1 VVIFLVIIVDEF
13 LCMCNYMRNIRS
25 WKSQIPGFGEVRFVC
40 KCTNNAT
47 GRALVSF
54 DAIVIGSGINGLAA
68 AAHLGA
74 QGWRVGVFE
83 GADVPGGAVKTA
95 QVTAPGFKHDL
106 GAMNLSLFAGSA
118 FHAEHGAALAK
129 HGFELAP
136 TADTFAT
143 AFPNGRWLGVTN
155 DLDVTATRIAAFD
168 QSDAAVW
175 RRMAGDFMDELED
188 IGGLLGTPMTR
199 GQLAKFLWRLW
210 RKRGTGGTVELAR
223 FLTSSPRAF
232 LDEHFRSPE
241 LKAMMAAWGMHL
253 DFAPDVAGGAVF
265 PYLESF
271 ANQSFGMVLGK
282 GGAGG
287 LIAALVKMIE
297 AQNGAVR
304 TGSRVTHIIRTGRT
318 ANGVRLADGT
328 TVTAR
333 KAVIANTGPAA
344 LVGLLDDDTG
354 DDRYNDRARAFRYA
368 PGTMMIH
375 LAMEG
380 LPDWRA
386 GDDLKRFAYV
396 HLAPSLGMMDIAYAQ
411 AKSGLLPDEPV
422 VVVGQPTAVD
432 PSRAPDG
439 KHVLWLQV
447 RMVPGVIEGDAA
459 GKISG
464 TDWSEVK
471 DQYGDRVLDIL
482 ETYAP
487 DTRKKIIASHVVSP
501 ADLQADNPNLIGGDQ
516 ISGSHH
522 ISQNFLFRAPPGHA
536 DWSTP
541 VGNLFHVGA
550 STWPGA
556 GTGAG
561 SGYMLAQRLLKGR
574 H

>member
-1 VVIFLVIIVDEF
+1 
-13 LCMCNYMRNIRS
+13 M
-25 WKSQIPGFGEVRFVC
+25 
-40 KCTNNAT
+40 
-47 GRALVSF
+47 SF
-54 DAIVIGSGINGLAA
+54 DAVIIGSGINGLAS
-68 AAHLGA
+68 AAHLGV

-83 GADVPGGAVKTA
+83 SADIPGGAVKTA
-95 QVTAPGFKHDL
+95 EVTSPGFKHDL

-143 AFPNGRWLGVTN
+143 AFPDGRWLGVTN
-155 DLDVTATRIAAFD
+155 DLDVTASRIEAFD
-168 QSDAAVW
+168 EMDAATW
-175 RRMAGDFMDELED
+175 RHMAGDFMRELED
-188 IGGLLGTPMTR
+188 IGGLLGTPMAR
-199 GQLAKFLWRLW
+199 HRMAKYLWKLW
-210 RKRGTGGTVELAR
+210 RKRGTAGAIELAR
-223 FLTSSPRAF
+223 FMASSPRAF
-232 LDEHFRSPE
+232 LDEHYRSPE

-287 LIAALVKMIE
+287 LVNALIKMIE
-297 AQNGAVR
+297 AQNGAIY
-304 TGSRVTHIIRTGRT
+304 TGARVTSIVRTGRT
-318 ANGVRLADGT
+318 ANGIRLADGT

-344 LVGLLDDDTG
+344 LVRLLDDESG
-354 DDRYNDRARAFRYA
+354 DDRYDDRALAFRYA

-375 LAMEG
+375 LAMDA
-380 LPDWRA
+380 LPDWTA
-386 GDDLKRFAYV
+386 GEDLKRFAYI
-396 HLAPSLGMMDIAYAQ
+396 HLAPSLGMMDLAYAQ
-411 AKSGLLPDEPV
+411 AKAGLLPAEPV
-422 VVVGQPTAVD
+422 VVVGQPTTVD
-432 PSRAPDG
+432 PSRAPAG

-447 RMVPGVIEGDAA
+447 RMVPAAIGGDAA
-459 GKISG
+459 GKIKG
-464 TDWSEVK
+464 TDWADVK
-471 DQYGDRVLDIL
+471 EAYADRVLDIL
-482 ETYAP
+482 DSYAP
-487 DTRKKIIASHVVSP
+487 GASSKIIARHVVSP
-501 ADLQADNPNLIGGDQ
+501 LDLEADNPNLVGGDQ

-522 ISQNFLFRAPPGHA
+522 ISQNFLFRGPPGHA
-536 DWSTP
+536 EWSTP
-541 VGNLFHVGA
+541 VGNLYHVGA

-561 SGYMLAQRLLKGR
+561 SGYMLAQRLVRGR

>member
-1 VVIFLVIIVDEF
+1 
-13 LCMCNYMRNIRS
+13 M
-25 WKSQIPGFGEVRFVC
+25 
-40 KCTNNAT
+40 
-47 GRALVSF
+47 SF
-54 DAIVIGSGINGLAA
+54 DALVIGAGINGLVA

-74 QGWRVGVFE
+74 QGRRVGVFE
-83 GADVPGGAVKTA
+83 GGTVPGGAVKTA
-95 QVTAPGFKHDL
+95 EVTTPGFKHDL

-118 FHAEHGAALAK
+118 FHSEHGAALAS

-136 TADTFAT
+136 ATDTFAT
-143 AFPNGRWLGVTN
+143 AFPDGRWLGVTN
-155 DLDVTATRIAAFD
+155 DLDTTAARIAAFD
-168 QSDAAVW
+168 EHDAAAW
-175 RRMAGDFMDELED
+175 RKMSAGFMGELED
-188 IGGLLGTPMTR
+188 IGGLLNTPMTR
-199 GQLAKFLWRLW
+199 GRLAKYLWKLW

-223 FLTSSPRAF
+223 FMTSSPRAF
-232 LDEHFRSPE
+232 LDENFRSPE

-287 LIAALVKMIE
+287 LITALVKMIE
-297 AQNGAVR
+297 AQNGEVR
-304 TGSRVTHIIRTGRT
+304 TNARVTNILRTGRT
-318 ANGVRLADGT
+318 ANGIRLADGT

-344 LVGLLDDDTG
+344 LVHLLDEETG
-354 DDRYNDRARAFRYA
+354 DDHYDDRALAFRYA

-375 LAMEG
+375 LAMDA
-380 LPDWRA
+380 LPDWTA

-411 AKSGLLPDEPV
+411 AKAGLLPAEPV
-422 VVVGQPTAVD
+422 VVCGQPTAVD

-439 KHVLWLQV
+439 KHILWLQV
-447 RMVPGVIEGDAA
+447 RMVPAHIEGDAL
-459 GKISG
+459 GKIDG
-464 TDWSEVK
+464 IEWDDVK
-471 DQYGDRVLDIL
+471 DAYADRVLDIL
-482 ETYAP
+482 ERYAP
-487 DTRKKIIASHVVSP
+487 GTRDKIIARHVVSP
-501 ADLQADNPNLIGGDQ
+501 LDLEADNPNLVGGDQ

-522 ISQNFLFRAPPGHA
+522 LSQNFLFRGPPGHA

-561 SGYMLAQRLLKGR
+561 SGYMLAQRLIRGR